1 MSWGV
6 LYWSSVVQSR
16 DILSW
21 VVAKVVGGWLVDP
34 LFRVGGWLVDPLFI
48 ATVYGNLIKV
58 SIRVLLISRL
68 KVIVLVWLLV
78 AAVLWVRVRILVV
91 IGVALK
97 MSASNRSGDNISKY
111 CSVTS
116 KQE

>member
-1 MSWGV
+1 M
-6 LYWSSVVQSR
+6 VQSR

-21 VVAKVVGGWLVDP
+21 VVAEVVGGWP
-34 LFRVGGWLVDPLFI
+34 VDPLFI

-116 KQE
+116 KYIRNNR